1 MLPRIETILYCTDM
15 GQNAPYVLRY
25 AFFLA
30 QHLSARIVVLHVL
43 ETLSARQRALVEG
56 YAGQGELAK
65 LIERAHKEA
74 AERLPKR
81 IAAFCEQEAGGED
94 WQKMIAD
101 VVVEEGRAAD
111 QILRQVEAT
120 AADLVVIGAHTES
133 PLLDSLVG
141 STTRKVLRDCPVPVL
156 TVQVPEG
163 KQELTM
169 IEP

>member
-1 MLPRIETILYCTDM
+1 MLPRIQTILYCTDM
-15 GQNAPYVLRY
+15 GPNAPYVFRY
-25 AFFLA
+25 AFLLA
-30 QHLSARIVVLHVL
+30 RNLSAKIVVLHVL
-43 ETLSARQRALVEG
+43 ETLSTRQRALVEG

-81 IAAFCEQEAGGED
+81 IAAFCEQEAGDED
-94 WQKMIAD
+94 WRKFVAE
-101 VVVEEGRAAD
+101 VVVEEGHVAD
-111 QILRQVEAT
+111 EILRQVEAT
-120 AADLVVIGAHTES
+120 QADLVIIGAHTES

-141 STTRKVLRDCPVPVL
+141 STTRKILRDSPVPVL